1 MQDLKNIILVL
12 EIHNRMIELKFGL
25 YFYIKVDLSMM
36 KNLSN
41 FENKFTFNI
50 FKVTLKDWS

>member
-25 YFYIKVDLSMM
+25 KVYIKVDLNMM

>member
-1 MQDLKNIILVL
+1 MNIILVL

-25 YFYIKVDLSMM
+25 KVYIKVDLNMM